1 MNLWTAE
8 QTVKAIIMELPPTRR
23 QQLDPE
29 RLEAVVEE
37 QAIQLL
43 EQIQEIEE
51 LNRGTSLDRQEIV
64 EVAKD
69 TALKGLQERIERV
82 LEEAARPEAAG
93 E

>member
-8 QTVKAIIMELPPTRR
+8 QTVKAIIMELPPARR

-29 RLEAVVEE
+29 RLERIVEE
-37 QAIQLL
+37 QAMQLL
-43 EQIQEIEE
+43 EEIQEIEE
-51 LNRGTSLDRQEIV
+51 LNKGTSLDRQEIL

-82 LEEAARPEAAG
+82 LEEAVQPEAG

>member
-8 QTVKAIIMELPPTRR
+8 QTVKAIIMELSPARR

-37 QAIQLL
+37 QAMQLL
-43 EQIQEIEE
+43 EEIQEIEE
-51 LNRGTSLDRQEIV
+51 LNKGTSLDRQEIL

-69 TALKGLQERIERV
+69 TAVKGLQERIERV
-82 LEEAARPEAAG
+82 LEEASRPEAG